1 MLDLV
6 RVVLLLVHRTCVL
19 LLTCFATQHPN
30 YVPILP
36 FRRVNKPMVLPLI
49 HPVAPVGP
57 TPVIR
62 PPVFI
67 APRPKAIAESIHCV
81 PMAKAN
87 KSIRQ
92 IVRVVLLVPQTCVL
106 LPTCIATQHPNYVP
120 LLPFRRVKKPMVLI

>member
-1 MLDLV
+1 MLDPV
-6 RVVLLLVHRTCVL
+6 RVVLLAPQPCVL
-19 LLTCFATQHPN
+19 LPTCIATPRQK
-30 YVPILP
+30 YVQVLP
-36 FRRVNKPMVLPLI
+36 FQRVNKPMVLPLI
-49 HPVAPVGP
+49 HPVAPVGS

-92 IVRVVLLVPQTCVL
+92 IVRVALMKIVFCPLATCFV
-106 LPTCIATQHPNYVP
+106 TNQ
-120 LLPFRRVKKPMVLI
+120 

>member
-1 MLDLV
+1 M
-6 RVVLLLVHRTCVL
+6 
-19 LLTCFATQHPN
+19 
-30 YVPILP
+30 LP

-92 IVRVVLLVPQTCVL
+92 IVRVASTKIVFFLLEKCFVTNHWVNANQTKLVSSLAVLHQQSLDQSAT
-106 LPTCIATQHPNYVP
+106 LPMDHCHTIQH
-120 LLPFRRVKKPMVLI
+120 LRVSVVKTMVAAV

>member
-1 MLDLV
+1 MD
-6 RVVLLLVHRTCVL
+6 
-19 LLTCFATQHPN
+19 
-30 YVPILP
+30 
-36 FRRVNKPMVLPLI
+36 LPLI

-92 IVRVVLLVPQTCVL
+92 IVRVASTKIVFLATCFVTNHWVNANQTITVSSL
-106 LPTCIATQHPNYVP
+106 AIILQQLDLSATTPMEKIHTLQRPHVSV
-120 LLPFRRVKKPMVLI
+120 VKAMFAAV

>member
-1 MLDLV
+1 MLDPV
-6 RVVLLLVHRTCVL
+6 RVVLLVHQTCVL
-19 LLTCFATQHPN
+19 LPTCFATQHPN
-30 YVPILP
+30 YVLILP

-49 HPVAPVGP
+49 HPVAPVDP
-57 TPVIR
+57 TPVIH

-92 IVRVVLLVPQTCVL
+92 IVRVALMKIVFCPLATCFV
-106 LPTCIATQHPNYVP
+106 TNQ
-120 LLPFRRVKKPMVLI
+120 